1 MDHGATMVDALNK
14 SASYATH
21 EVRNQA
27 KELADYNAFTSDA
40 ALQDAVQTYGAG
52 WATDQLTIC
61 GALTGA
67 ARIQHLARQADRN
80 KPELR
85 SHDRFGN
92 RIDEIEFHPAWHGLM
107 QHLRGSAYH
116 SLPWTTKKPGA
127 QVARAGISYLWNQAE
142 NGVCC
147 PGAMTFASLAA
158 LQTDANLLA
167 PYRDKILSTDYDPR
181 PVPPSAKKSLGVG
194 MAMTEKQGGSD
205 LRQTETSATPAG
217 PATGPGAPYD
227 LTGHKWFFSVPTSD
241 LFLTLAR
248 TGKGVSCFLAQG
260 WLDDGTRNR
269 LIIQRFKDK
278 CGNRS
283 NASGEV
289 EFRGL
294 KAVMLG
300 EEGRGIPT
308 ILEMAHLTRLEC
320 AISSAGIIRQG
331 TVQAINHAQTRN
343 AFQRALVDQPI
354 MANVLAD
361 LAVESEAHL
370 WLAMRATAALDNP
383 QEKFL
388 NRIITPIAKYWICKR
403 TPVAVAEALECHGGN
418 GFIEDHLMA
427 RLYREAPLNGVWEGA
442 GNVICLDVI
451 RALARH
457 PESASAVLHEIALA
471 RNGHPALDASL
482 SDLSQKL
489 AKPATL
495 ESQARRLVEQLALAL
510 TASILLRNAPNP
522 IGEAFCA
529 TRLAGDHGSAL
540 GTLPPGTNFDTIIER
555 AGTRK

>member
-1 MDHGATMVDALNK
+1 MEEAADQAK
-14 SASYATH
+14 SYATH

-27 KELADYNAFTSDA
+27 KELAGTNAFTSDA
-40 ALQDAVQTYGAG
+40 ALQEAVQTYGAD
-52 WATDQLTIC
+52 WATDQMTSC

-67 ARIQHLARQADRN
+67 AHVQHLARQADRN

-85 SHDRFGN
+85 THDRFGN
-92 RIDEIEFHPAWHGLM
+92 RIDEVAFHPAWHELM
-107 QHLRGSAYH
+107 QDLRGSAYH
-116 SLPWTTKKPGA
+116 SLAWTTKKPGA
-127 QVARAGISYLWNQAE
+127 QVARAAISYLWNQAE

-158 LQTDANLLA
+158 LQTDATLLA
-167 PYRDKILSTDYDPR
+167 PYRDKILSTSYDPR

-205 LRQTETSATPAG
+205 LRQTETAATPAG
-217 PATGPGAPYD
+217 HATGSGAAYH

-248 TGKGVSCFLAQG
+248 SGKGVSCFLAQG

-269 LIIQRFKDK
+269 LLIQRLKDK

-294 KAVMLG
+294 NAVMLG

-320 AISSAGIIRQG
+320 ALSSAGIIRQG
-331 TVQAINHAQTRN
+331 TVQAINHAQTRQ
-343 AFQRALVDQPI
+343 AFQRALIDQPI
-354 MANVLAD
+354 MTNVLAD
-361 LAVESEAHL
+361 LAIESEAHL
-370 WLAMRATAALDNP
+370 WLAMRAAAALDNP
-383 QEKFL
+383 QEKHL

-403 TPVAVAEALECHGGN
+403 APVAVAEALECHGGN

-457 PESASAVLHEIALA
+457 PQSALAVLDEIALA
-471 RNGHPALDASL
+471 RGGHPALDASL
-482 SDLSQKL
+482 ADLSQKF

-510 TASILLRNAPNP
+510 AASLLLRNAPNA
-522 IGEAFCA
+522 ISEAFCA
-529 TRLAGDHGSAL
+529 TRLAGDHGSAF
-540 GTLPPGTNFDTIIER
+540 GTLPAGTGFAAIIER
-555 AGTRK
+555 AGVRQ